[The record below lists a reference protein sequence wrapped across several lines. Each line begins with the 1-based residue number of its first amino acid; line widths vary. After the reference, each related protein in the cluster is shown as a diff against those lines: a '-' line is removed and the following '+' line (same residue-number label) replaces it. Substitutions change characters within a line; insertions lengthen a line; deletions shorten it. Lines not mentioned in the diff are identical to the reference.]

1 MYNTKIRQEL
11 KCKYAWFMV
20 KQFVAD
26 FTRIVPDHYCLK
38 VLLIFISVYLLTKI
52 TLRDICHELSK

>member
-1 MYNTKIRQEL
+1 M
-11 KCKYAWFMV
+11 A

-38 VLLIFISVYLLTKI
+38 VLPIFISVYLLTKI
-52 TLRDICHELSK
+52 TLRDICKELSK